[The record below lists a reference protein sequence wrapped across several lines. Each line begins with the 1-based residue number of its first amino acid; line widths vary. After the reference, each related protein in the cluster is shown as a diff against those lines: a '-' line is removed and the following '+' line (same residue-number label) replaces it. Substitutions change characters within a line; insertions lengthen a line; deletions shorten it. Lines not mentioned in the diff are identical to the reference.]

1 MARYVPFGADNSSS
15 GAPFAVL
22 GHEMINDTKSRQL

>member
-1 MARYVPFGADNSSS
+1 VAFGAGTTSS

-22 GHEMINDTKSRQL
+22 GHKITNDTKRRQL